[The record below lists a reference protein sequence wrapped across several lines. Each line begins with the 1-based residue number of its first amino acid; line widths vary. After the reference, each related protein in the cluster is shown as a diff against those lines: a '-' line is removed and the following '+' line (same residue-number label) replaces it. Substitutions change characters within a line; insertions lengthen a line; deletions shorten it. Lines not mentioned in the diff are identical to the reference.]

1 MTEWNSERQAGRFV
15 EAYADVILRLCLT
28 YSLTREDAQDICQNI
43 FLTLLED
50 GRQFADEE
58 HERAFVLRCTINACK
73 DLLKSAGRRRNVP
86 IEEAERLRSGRTA
99 PCPRPSAACPS
110 TTAQHFTSF
119 TTRAAAWT
127 RSPGCAAVRL
137 RRPGNASAVPASCWP
152 KDWRWPDEH
161 QREL

>member
-86 IEEAERLRSGRTA
+86 IEEAERLPAPEREDRSLPKHYGTA
-99 PCPRPSAACPS
+99 LYLFYYEGCSLDEIARLCGCTSAAARKRLS
-110 TTAQHFTSF
+110 
-119 TTRAAAWT
+119 RARKLLAK
-127 RSPGCAAVRL
+127 RL
-137 RRPGNASAVPASCWP
+137 EVAR
-152 KDWRWPDEH
+152 
-161 QREL
+161 

>member
-86 IEEAERLRSGRTA
+86 I
-99 PCPRPSAACPS
+99 
-110 TTAQHFTSF
+110 
-119 TTRAAAWT
+119 
-127 RSPGCAAVRL
+127 
-137 RRPGNASAVPASCWP
+137 
-152 KDWRWPDEH
+152 
-161 QREL
+161 

>member
-1 MTEWNSERQAGRFV
+1 MTEWNSAQQAGRFV

-86 IEEAERLRSGRTA
+86 IEEAERLPAPEREDSSLPEAIRSLPKHYGGCSLDEIARLCGCT
-99 PCPRPSAACPS
+99 SAAARKRLS
-110 TTAQHFTSF
+110 
-119 TTRAAAWT
+119 RARKLLAK
-127 RSPGCAAVRL
+127 RL
-137 RRPGNASAVPASCWP
+137 EVAR
-152 KDWRWPDEH
+152 
-161 QREL
+161 

>member
-86 IEEAERLRSGRTA
+86 IEEAERLPAPEREDSSLPEAIRSQPKHYGTA
-99 PCPRPSAACPS
+99 LYL
-110 TTAQHFTSF
+110 F
-119 TTRAAAWT
+119 
-127 RSPGCAAVRL
+127 
-137 RRPGNASAVPASCWP
+137 
-152 KDWRWPDEH
+152 
-161 QREL
+161 